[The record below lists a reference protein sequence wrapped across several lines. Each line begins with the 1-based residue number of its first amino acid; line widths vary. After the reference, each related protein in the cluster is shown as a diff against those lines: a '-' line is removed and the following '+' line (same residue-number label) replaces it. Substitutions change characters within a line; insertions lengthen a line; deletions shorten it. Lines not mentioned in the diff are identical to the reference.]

1 MMHAVAEPRVS
12 IAAMEAGE
20 IDPATFDH
28 EAHVYLGWQYVR
40 AYPLTQAIDR
50 FTDALRRL
58 TIKLGVP
65 GKYHDTISWFYLL
78 LIAERR
84 DQAEDDSWLNF
95 RRDNDD
101 LFSRGNNVL
110 DRYYSKELLWS
121 DRARQSFV
129 LPDRRAA

>member
-1 MMHAVAEPRVS
+1 MNAVAEPQIS
-12 IAAMEAGE
+12 IATMESGE
-20 IDPATFDH
+20 VDPATFDH

-40 AYPLTQAIDR
+40 EFPLPEAIGR

-58 TIKLGVP
+58 TTKLGVP

-84 DQAEDDSWLNF
+84 ATASEDSWFAF

-101 LFSRGNNVL
+101 LFSRENSIL
-110 DRYYSKELLWS
+110 ERYYSKELLWS
-121 DRARQSFV
+121 DRARRSFV
-129 LPDRRAA
+129 LPDQQAA